1 MVVHRH
7 NLATSRS
14 KPTWTH
20 DNPVIARTL
29 ERLACHPERYC
40 SAGSESQ
47 DGSYRLG
54 FGGAQAGRASY
65 LSTFN
70 SVAVFPPCLRSRS
83 TVSVRFLEMAQSK
96 GVLPFPSFEFT
107 FAPLLMASSITSK

>member
-14 KPTWTH
+14 RPTWTH
-20 DNPVIARTL
+20 DNPLVAGTL

-40 SAGSESQ
+40 SAGSRSKT
-47 DGSYRLG
+47 LHAVLVL
-54 FGGAQAGRASY
+54 GAQAGRASY
-65 LSTFN
+65 SSTFN
-70 SVAVFPPCLRSRS
+70 SAAVFPPCLRSRS

-96 GVLPFPSFEFT
+96 GVLPFLSFEFT

>member
-40 SAGSESQ
+40 SAGSRSKTVDTVLGWSGTEKCYLDVFIDEMSQ
-47 DGSYRLG
+47 
-54 FGGAQAGRASY
+54 
-65 LSTFN
+65 TF
-70 SVAVFPPCLRSRS
+70 
-83 TVSVRFLEMAQSK
+83 TVSSPPVTIR
-96 GVLPFPSFEFT
+96 FPSGLKLT
-107 FAPLLMASSITSK
+107 L

>member
-20 DNPVIARTL
+20 DNPVLPEHSKGLPAILSGTAQRAARAKTVATVL
-29 ERLACHPERYC
+29 VL
-40 SAGSESQ
+40 
-47 DGSYRLG
+47 
-54 FGGAQAGRASY
+54 GAQAGRASY